1 MSDKFLFAEDTED
14 EVIEDQGFWKVLI
27 VDDEPEVH
35 AVTKLALNDF
45 IFQEKR
51 LSFISAYSG
60 KEAKRIFEEEPDIA
74 IVLLDV
80 VMETDDAGLLVA
92 EYVRNTLH
100 NHFTR
105 IILRTG
111 QPGQAPERDVILNYD
126 INDYKSKTEL
136 TAQKLFTVIIATLR
150 SYRDIMVIE
159 ENRMGLEKII
169 AASADLFSIRSLEN
183 FIEGIVQ
190 QLSSLLGGTKD
201 AAYIT
206 SAVAAPRPIDQAEPQ
221 DFFVFTGQGE
231 YEKSEGRLLAEAVQ
245 GKELEACHRALRE
258 KTLVYDD
265 EYVVAYCQGKSIHG
279 SLLYLSGL
287 PRKLTQTDK
296 NLIEIFSQN
305 VQIAFDNVLLT
316 RDIEDT
322 QREIVERLGQAM
334 EQHFTVGKHIHR
346 MVEMCKLLAK
356 QYGLD
361 SEQIEML
368 KLAVPLHDIGKLKI
382 PADILK
388 KPGKLTPEEWDLVR
402 NHADFGYELLKDSRR
417 PIIKVAA
424 LVARDH
430 HEYWDG
436 NGYPRGL
443 KGNEIHIYS
452 RITAIADVYDALRSK
467 LYYKDSWPLDKV
479 IEVFKSERGKQF
491 DPQLVDILLDNIDR
505 IEEIQQRYPD
515 DDQSI
520 KNA

>member
-1 MSDKFLFAEDTED
+1 MSDEFLFAEDTEE
-14 EVIEDQGFWKVLI
+14 EVHDSLGTWKVLI

-35 AVTKLALNDF
+35 AVTKLALSDF
-45 IFQEKR
+45 IFQDKTLE
-51 LSFISAYSG
+51 FISAYSG
-60 KEAKRIFEEEPDIA
+60 EEAKTLFQEHQDIA

-92 EYVRNTLH
+92 DYIRNKLE

-150 SYRDIMVIE
+150 SYRDIISIE
-159 ENRMGLEKII
+159 ENRQGLEKII
-169 AASADLFSIRSLEN
+169 SASADLFSIRSLEN

-206 SAVAAPRPIDQAEPQ
+206 SAVAGPNPIDQEEPRE
-221 DFFVFTGQGE
+221 FFVFTGKGE
-231 YEKSEGRLLAEAVQ
+231 YQNLEGKLLSDVIRGDELAACRKALEDKS
-245 GKELEACHRALRE
+245 
-258 KTLVYDD
+258 LVYEE
-265 EYVVAYCQGKSIHG
+265 EYLVAYCQGKSVHG

-287 PRKLTQTDK
+287 PRRLNNIDK
-296 NLIEIFSQN
+296 RLIEIFAQN

-316 RDIEDT
+316 KDIEDT

-334 EQHFTVGKHIHR
+334 EQHFTVGKHVHR
-346 MVEMCKLLAK
+346 MVEMCNLMGKEA
-356 QYGLD
+356 GLD

-382 PADILK
+382 PASILK
-388 KPGKLTPEEWDLVR
+388 KPSELTHEERKQIR
-402 NHADFGYELLKDSRR
+402 NHAEFGYELLKDSRR
-417 PIIKVAA
+417 PIIKAAA

-436 NGYPRGL
+436 QGYPRGL
-443 KGNEIHIYS
+443 KGKEIHIFS

-467 LYYKDSWPLDKV
+467 LFYKEPWPVEKV
-479 IEVFKSERGKQF
+479 VALFREQRGKQF
-491 DPQLVDILLDNIDR
+491 DPELVDILLNNIVDIER
-505 IEEIQQRYPD
+505 IQNKYPD
-515 DDQSI
+515 PD
-520 KNA
+520 